1 MQPDVA
7 LERERRRE
15 RRRTARWA
23 GKGLAY
29 LPPVLALVSGLILWE
44 AAVRLFDVP
53 RYLLPPPSEIIAA
66 ARSDAGALLGVHSRV
81 TLMVAAAG
89 LGCSVA
95 AGVILGALIH
105 RVQWL
110 RQTLYPL
117 LVISQTIPVIVLV
130 PLLVVWFGYGLT
142 PKLIIV
148 AIVCFF
154 PVAVAVVDGLDRA
167 DGRLVKLVRSMGAS
181 PGQIFWKVNVPSAA
195 PSLFTGLRVA
205 ATYTVMAAVVSEW
218 MGADQGLGVYIARS
232 ARSFRIDR
240 VFAGVVLVSLYSVI
254 AFWLVDA
261 LRKKA
266 LPWERLLSDHTN
278 GRGEA
283 GTRK

>member
-1 MQPDVA
+1 MWA
-7 LERERRRE
+7 LYAERRRE

-29 LPPVLALVSGLILWE
+29 LPPVLALVSGLILFWE
-44 AAVRLFDVP
+44 AAVRLFVS
-53 RYLLPPPSEIIAA
+53 RYLLPPPPRLSPPHAA
-66 ARSDAGALLGVHSRV
+66 TRGCLGVHSRV
-81 TLMVAAAG
+81 TLMVATAG

-110 RQTLYPL
+110 RTTLYPL

-148 AIVCFF
+148 RDRLL
-154 PVAVAVVDGLDRA
+154 PSSGGGGRRLGPGRRAVGEA
-167 DGRLVKLVRSMGAS
+167 GALHGGKS
-181 PGQIFWKVNVPSAA
+181 KDKCFWKVNVPSAA

-205 ATYTVMAAVVSEW
+205 ATYH
-218 MGADQGLGVYIARS
+218 GDGRCRLGV
-232 ARSFRIDR
+232 D
-240 VFAGVVLVSLYSVI
+240 G
-254 AFWLVDA
+254 
-261 LRKKA
+261 
-266 LPWERLLSDHTN
+266 
-278 GRGEA
+278 G
-283 GTRK
+283 

>member
-7 LERERRRE
+7 LEHERRRE
-15 RRRTARWA
+15 RHPAVRWA
-23 GKGLAY
+23 GKGLGL
-29 LPPVLALVSGLILWE
+29 LPPVLALATGLILWE

-53 RYLLPPPSEIIAA
+53 RYLLPPPSEILAA
-66 ARSDAGALLGVHSRV
+66 ARSDAAVLLGVHSRV

-95 AGVILGALIH
+95 AGVTLGALIH

-205 ATYTVMAAVVSEW
+205 ATYAVMAAVVSEW

-266 LPWERLLSDHTN
+266 LPWERLLSDQTN

-283 GTRK
+283 G

>member
-1 MQPDVA
+1 
-7 LERERRRE
+7 
-15 RRRTARWA
+15 
-23 GKGLAY
+23 
-29 LPPVLALVSGLILWE
+29 LALVSGLILWE

-53 RYLLPPPSEIIAA
+53 RYLLPPPSEILAA
-66 ARSDAGALLGVHSRV
+66 ARSDAAVLLGVHSRV

-95 AGVILGALIH
+95 AGVTLGALIH

-181 PGQIFWKVNVPSAA
+181 PGQIFWTVNVPSAA

-205 ATYTVMAAVVSEW
+205 ATYAVMAAVVSEW

-266 LPWERLLSDHTN
+266 LPWERLLSDQTN

-283 GTRK
+283 G